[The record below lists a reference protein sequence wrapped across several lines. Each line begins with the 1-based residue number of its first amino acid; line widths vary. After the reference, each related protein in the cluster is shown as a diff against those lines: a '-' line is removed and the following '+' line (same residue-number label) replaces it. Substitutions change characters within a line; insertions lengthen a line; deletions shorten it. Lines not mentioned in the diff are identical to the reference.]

1 MNSTSL
7 TGRSILIVEDEAL
20 IALDVADAF
29 ERAGAKVT
37 TASTYRDAAA
47 LVEHDGLSAAIL
59 DHALGRED
67 SSRLR
72 ERLKERGIPYVI
84 YTGFDKVSEIGQ
96 DGVHVSKPASPDVL
110 VATVEGLLRGRQSP
124 N

>member
-7 TGRSILIVEDEAL
+7 TGRSILIVEDEVL
-20 IALDVADAF
+20 IALDIANAF
-29 ERAGAKVT
+29 ERAGAKVAT
-37 TASTYRDAAA
+37 TSTLREANE
-47 LVEHDGLSAAIL
+47 LVEQDDLSAAIL

-67 SSRLR
+67 SSRLCG
-72 ERLKERGIPYVI
+72 RLKERGIPYVI